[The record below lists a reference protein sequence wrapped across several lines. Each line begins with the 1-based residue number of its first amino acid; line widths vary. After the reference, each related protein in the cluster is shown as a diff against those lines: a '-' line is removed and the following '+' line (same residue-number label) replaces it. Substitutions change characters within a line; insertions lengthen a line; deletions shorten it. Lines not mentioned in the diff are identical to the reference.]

1 MTAIR
6 IPEPPANSALMLID
20 FQSDFLDNDGRM
32 PVSRNH
38 VAPAIA
44 AAAEASEVFRRTG
57 RPIIAV
63 GNEFRSTDYVMN
75 LLRRF
80 AALAGS
86 PGARWDRRVPLDG
99 ASFFPKWAASAFCN
113 PKLEPWLNERGI
125 GTLVITGLMARA
137 CVTATAKGAMRRGFQ
152 VTLLEP
158 AIACA
163 SDSSRARALARLERN
178 GASIL
183 G

>member
-1 MTAIR
+1 
-6 IPEPPANSALMLID
+6 MLID
-20 FQSDFLDNDGRM
+20 FQSDFLDDDGRM

-80 AALAGS
+80 AALAGW

-99 ASFFPKWAASAFCN
+99 ARLSRIRSVDQ
-113 PKLEPWLNERGI
+113 RM
-125 GTLVITGLMARA
+125 GL
-137 CVTATAKGAMRRGFQ
+137 
-152 VTLLEP
+152 
-158 AIACA
+158 
-163 SDSSRARALARLERN
+163 
-178 GASIL
+178 
-183 G
+183 